1 MTSQADPELDWY
13 VAVRGP
19 RGQSLDG
26 FIERATPRRAASWIL
41 HDAQVQFKEPK
52 GPGWVVVCEH
62 KQKGATNQM
71 WSFTTDE
78 AGELEEGTVFT
89 PRH

>member
-1 MTSQADPELDWY
+1 MEPEGKLELDWY

-26 FIERATPRRAASWIL
+26 FIERATARTAAGWIL

-62 KQKGATNQM
+62 KQKGATQQM
-71 WSFTTDE
+71 WSFKTDD
-78 AGELEEGTVFT
+78 AGDLDEGTVFAA
-89 PRH
+89 RR